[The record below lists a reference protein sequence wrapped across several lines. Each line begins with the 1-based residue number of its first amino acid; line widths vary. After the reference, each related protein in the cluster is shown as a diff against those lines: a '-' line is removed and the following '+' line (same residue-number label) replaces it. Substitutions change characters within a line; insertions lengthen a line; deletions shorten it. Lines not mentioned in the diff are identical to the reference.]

1 MSQIIISMKKI
12 ITVSLLFML
21 LSVTSAAKRKVVAP
35 ALFPDGTVVSS
46 WFSDLSVPD
55 TALLGKKYIV
65 TDFNVVLDS
74 TLIQTERIQ
83 SVIDQAA
90 ANGGGVVVLPKGVF
104 LSGSLFLSLKHIYF
118 FARVPY

>member
-12 ITVSLLFML
+12 ITVSLLLML

-55 TALLGKKYIV
+55 TA
-65 TDFNVVLDS
+65 
-74 TLIQTERIQ
+74 
-83 SVIDQAA
+83 
-90 ANGGGVVVLPKGVF
+90 
-104 LSGSLFLSLKHIYF
+104 
-118 FARVPY
+118 